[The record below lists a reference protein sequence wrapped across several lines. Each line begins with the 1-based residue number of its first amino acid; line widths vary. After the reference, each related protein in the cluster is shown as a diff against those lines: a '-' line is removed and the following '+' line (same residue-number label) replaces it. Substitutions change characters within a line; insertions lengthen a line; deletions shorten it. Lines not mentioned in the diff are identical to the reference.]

1 MAGFGDIPLKAGFT
15 SMGELADLMMEKR
28 KMEQMRHLEEMKNAQ
43 RAKEA
48 EQTAKYNQG
57 MLNVHQNAEN
67 RLQKMSPFEIQKAQG
82 EIAKSKQQ
90 QDFMNDLRNGQ
101 STSLFD
107 SLTNAQAQATQPQ
120 DQGQNQPLAQ
130 ASPQMQQPMEGGG
143 SFQSPEMGGGGPPGG
158 DTQQQQPAQPEQPQ
172 GQPQGLPQKP
182 SLQTLKQGQRMVL
195 APPQDKTKAG
205 WDRYA
210 GMNIGGVKIPDTQS
224 RVEDGIEYRTYPSGM
239 QVATKVGPS
248 YEEKL
253 AFAEK
258 AKEERAAANLNEK
271 DKIKRRGDIRAASKN
286 FMTLLEHASN
296 IDQILEEHPNIT
308 GLGTPLK
315 VKAGFG
321 SGPQGRLQA
330 NIMPLVGPLAKQ
342 MSDRGGA
349 AVAGFAATGKPG
361 LGNAPD
367 YNKEM
372 TSEIIKEGLRTF
384 DMLKQEYEELGMKF
398 PYELPKRL
406 GETINVKDN
415 ETGKVTKMTRAD
427 FIRLEGQNNG

>member
-1 MAGFGDIPLKAGFT
+1 MAGFGDIPIPKQFS
-15 SMGELADLMMEKR
+15 SMGELADLLLNKR
-28 KMEQMRHLEEMKNAQ
+28 KMQQEKYLQEMQNAQ

-48 EQTAKYNQG
+48 AETAKYHQG
-57 MLNVHQNAEN
+57 MLGISQSAES
-67 RLQKMSPFEIQKAQG
+67 RAQKLLPYTIQKSQA
-82 EIAKSKQQ
+82 
-90 QDFMNDLRNGQ
+90 DLRKSQQEQ
-101 STSLFD
+101 SILEGIMGG
-107 SLTNAQAQATQPQ
+107 
-120 DQGQNQPLAQ
+120 GQNSQPSLYESLKQPA
-130 ASPQMQQPMEGGG
+130 PQSNPMSQPSAPPAPMMGGG
-143 SFQSPEMGGGGPPGG
+143 SAESPEMGGGGPPDRMGAPPQSPQ
-158 DTQQQQPAQPEQPQ
+158 DQAPQAQGPQNQ
-172 GQPQGLPQKP
+172 GQAPNLG
-182 SLQTLKQGQRMVL
+182 SLKQGQVMVTV
-195 APPQDKTKAG
+195 PPQDQNKAG
-205 WDRYA
+205 WDRFA
-210 GMNIGGVKIPDTQS
+210 GMKIGGIQIPDARS
-224 RVEDGIEYRTYPSGM
+224 RVEDGIEYKTYPSGM

-253 AFAEK
+253 AFSEQ
-258 AKEERAAANLNEK
+258 AKQERAMAQLNEK
-271 DKIKRRGDIRAASKN
+271 DKLKRRGDIRSASKN
-286 FMTLLEHASN
+286 FMTLLEHAAN
-296 IDQILEEHPNIT
+296 IDEIFEKHPNIT

-361 LGNAPD
+361 LGNSPE

-406 GETINVKDN
+406 RETISVKDN
-415 ETGKVTKMTRAD
+415 ETGKVVKMTRAD
-427 FIRLEGQNNG
+427 FMRLEG

>member
-1 MAGFGDIPLKAGFT
+1 
-15 SMGELADLMMEKR
+15 
-28 KMEQMRHLEEMKNAQ
+28 
-43 RAKEA
+43 
-48 EQTAKYNQG
+48 
-57 MLNVHQNAEN
+57 
-67 RLQKMSPFEIQKAQG
+67 
-82 EIAKSKQQ
+82 
-90 QDFMNDLRNGQ
+90 MNL
-101 STSLFD
+101 
-107 SLTNAQAQATQPQ
+107 QPQ
-120 DQGQNQPLAQ
+120 P
-130 ASPQMQQPMEGGG
+130 SMSGGG
-143 SFQSPEMGGGGPPGG
+143 SAQSPEMGGGGPPAMNAQEPN
-158 DTQQQQPAQPEQPQ
+158 QQQLAQ
-172 GQPQGLPQKP
+172 GMDQKP
-182 SLQTLKQGQRMVL
+182 NLQTLKQGQQMVL
-195 APPQDKTKAG
+195 APPQDQKKAG

-210 GMNIGGVKIPDTQS
+210 GMKVGGIQIPATSS

-253 AFAEK
+253 AFSEQ
-258 AKEERAAANLNEK
+258 AKEERAKAQLNEK
-271 DKIKRRGDIRAASKN
+271 DTIKRRGDIRAASKN

-296 IDQILEEHPNIT
+296 IDEILEKHPNIT

-361 LGNAPD
+361 LGNSPD

-406 GETINVKDN
+406 SETISVKDN

-427 FIRLEGQNNG
+427 FIRLEG